1 MSIAVTDS
9 SLVQGEQMHVPER
22 IVVAPSAGVF
32 IWLPPETLTAEGEL
46 VAPGQTIGVI
56 EGPGTSTPVRSPFA
70 GFLMGMLAE
79 SGQRLRAGQPV
90 AWLRIA

>member
-1 MSIAVTDS
+1 MTDT
-9 SLVQGEQMHVPER
+9 SLTQGERMNVPER

-32 IWLPPETLTAEGEL
+32 RRLSLEPPTGEGDQ
-46 VAPGQTIGVI
+46 VASGQSIGVI
-56 EGPGTSTPVRSPFA
+56 VASGTTTPVCSPFS

-90 AWLRIA
+90 AWLRVK

>member
-1 MSIAVTDS
+1 MTDT
-9 SLVQGEQMHVPER
+9 LLTQGERMNVPER

-32 IWLPPETLTAEGEL
+32 RRLTLETPTGEGDQ
-46 VAPGQTIGVI
+46 VASGQSIGVI
-56 EGPGTSTPVRSPFA
+56 EASGTTTPVCSPFA

-90 AWLRIA
+90 AWLRVK